1 MLKSKET
8 ENNFDFS
15 YLPERFKNLREKE
28 EYYTQLTHLEK
39 GIYTKGLID
48 LLESENIAKRGI
60 WVYRIMRDIE
70 KKIPPITK
78 EALHE
83 AAKILDYHSH
93 QLLDLLLINPDPKT
107 KQRIAFGQLIVSEID
122 DIVPITEKAVKKAA
136 RVLGFQ
142 TDQLSRFLRD
152 DPNRKIES
160 DQGNDH
166 EGTTEEGIVRMHKGT
181 DFPLNILVFF
191 LRAHLSKRTGRAHD
205 ALISGFLSDQ
215 EIMDDVCEESSIL
228 RRAQR
233 YSPEK
238 YEEIYNFYREIY
250 EEPLNRD
257 SILNQ
262 EMRRSPLDG
271 PESEGD
277 LIFPSWEAFLFS

>member
-1 MLKSKET
+1 MSKRKEPR
-8 ENNFDFS
+8 NDFDFS

-39 GIYTKGLID
+39 GIDTDKLIE
-48 LLESENIAKRGI
+48 LVSENIAKRGI

-78 EALHE
+78 KALEE
-83 AAKILDYHSH
+83 AAKILGYHSH

-107 KQRIAFGQLIVSEID
+107 KQRIAFGQLIASAID

-136 RVLGFQ
+136 TVLGFQ
-142 TDQLSRFLRD
+142 TEQLHQFLLND
-152 DPNRKIES
+152 LNRKMES
-160 DQGNDH
+160 DQGDDH
-166 EGTTEEGIVRMHKGT
+166 KGATEEEIVRMHKGT

-191 LRAHLSKRTGRAHD
+191 LRAHLRKRTGRAHD
-205 ALISGFLSDQ
+205 ALINGFLCDQ
-215 EIMDDVCEESSIL
+215 EIMDVCEESSIL

-233 YSPEK
+233 YSPKK

-250 EEPLNRD
+250 EEVLNWN

-262 EMRRSPLDG
+262 EMRRSPVDG